1 LIEPIKKAEK
11 SQPPAEKIV
20 ENKRST
26 HATEE
31 EEIDDVEPGDEDLV
45 EEIFDD
51 EEEEEVGEPRQQV
64 LKNQINN
71 NEGKLNRNFY
81 LIFHASSYNLKD
93 YCGLVVLL
101 DN

>member
-1 LIEPIKKAEK
+1 MELTFIFLEPTQLTDIAVPKDVSNQAEPEVIEPTKKAEK

-64 LKNQINN
+64 LKNQIN
-71 NEGKLNRNFY
+71 K
-81 LIFHASSYNLKD
+81 K
-93 YCGLVVLL
+93 
-101 DN
+101 